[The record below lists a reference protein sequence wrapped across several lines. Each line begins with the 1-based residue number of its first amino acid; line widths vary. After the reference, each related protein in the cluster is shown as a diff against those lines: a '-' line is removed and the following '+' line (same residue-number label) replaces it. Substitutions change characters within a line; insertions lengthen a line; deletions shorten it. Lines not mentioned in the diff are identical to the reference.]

1 MLFLFASHLALAHI
15 QDDATPPRAYILGG
29 GLELP
34 PLLRKM
40 SEVVSKIDKSPG
52 WKNLPDGK
60 IAFRSAKQICFIFL
74 PSLREI
80 QNWQNI
86 VFFRKKIERDG
97 FWAKFQF
104 GELPD
109 HLKEKVRATLP
120 ELDFKVNSA
129 ISIGPQI
136 ITSIT
141 GLGRKVN
148 VPANLIQPELKG
160 LGPAALAKA
169 LTDMDPVNEK
179 QQRPRVTESP
189 WLPFY
194 QIWNLN
200 VGFDGRRSELVQEMV
215 TLFNVEMGKR
225 TDSEMKILMDLLKD
239 NSQVSDYL
247 KSVGKSAVISNNV
260 ESENKSEMA
269 ISTSLLAFRNIL
281 GFHENDDWQ
290 NFSQQ
295 AMVSSIS
302 IGFSV
307 NLVKMVNK
315 RRQLVSVG
323 LY

>member
-15 QDDATPPRAYILGG
+15 QDDAIPPRAYILGG
-29 GLELP
+29 GSELP

-104 GELPD
+104 GELHD
-109 HLKEKVRATLP
+109 HLKEKLRATLP
-120 ELDFKVNSA
+120 ELEFKVNSA

-148 VPANLIQPELKG
+148 VPANLIQPDLKG
-160 LGPAALAKA
+160 LGLSRKAEDDKKARAVPRFINGNTADLRPLETYLDGFYLKRPKNSLILPESDHIALSACDRHECA
-169 LTDMDPVNEK
+169 YEV
-179 QQRPRVTESP
+179 
-189 WLPFY
+189 
-194 QIWNLN
+194 
-200 VGFDGRRSELVQEMV
+200 DGRGVFSKNLIEVLEAAPRLTYVELFQRVRMLIGRGGTEQTPQFEANGA
-215 TLFNVEMGKR
+215 F
-225 TDSEMKILMDLLKD
+225 D
-239 NSQVSDYL
+239 
-247 KSVGKSAVISNNV
+247 
-260 ESENKSEMA
+260 
-269 ISTSLLAFRNIL
+269 AFRRFL
-281 GFHENDDWQ
+281 ASE
-290 NFSQQ
+290 
-295 AMVSSIS
+295 VP
-302 IGFSV
+302 
-307 NLVKMVNK
+307 
-315 RRQLVSVG
+315 RRRSFPV
-323 LY
+323 YFK